1 MSDPASTP
9 PEPRARPTRDER
21 REQRAREAEQRERDK
36 AAKKAARL
44 AKRKED
50 PRLAG
55 IGRALTLIGHLG
67 LIALLTAWFTFI
79 SPPEVLPR
87 VLPLV
92 LLVGPLLIPLR
103 GTLNGRR
110 YTHQWIG
117 FMASIYFAGGIDAWA
132 NPRPG
137 NLWLGVLLTLLS
149 AALFV
154 GSVMVARYTP
164 SPVAPL
170 HEGEPSPGQDP
181 SGKSER
187 RW

>member
-1 MSDPASTP
+1 VSGPAPTP
-9 PEPRARPTRDER
+9 PEPRLT
-21 REQRAREAEQRERDK
+21 REQRRERRAHELEQRERDK

-67 LIALLTAWFTFI
+67 LIALLSAWFTFI

-110 YTHQWIG
+110 YTHQWVG
-117 FMASIYFAGGIDAWA
+117 FMASVYFAGGIDAWA

-137 NLWLGVLLTLLS
+137 DMWLGMLLTLLS
-149 AALFV
+149 LALFV

-164 SPVAPL
+164 SPVTPL
-170 HEGEPSPGQDP
+170 QEGEPSPGQDP
-181 SGKSER
+181 SGGSER